1 MSKSDTKGWN
11 LHQGGAMRFVVVTGM
26 SGSGKSTAIKML
38 EDEGFYCVDNLPVR
52 LIDKFMELVFMPEN
66 KITKVVLGL
75 DVRADQPFAYVE
87 EVLSA
92 LREKGYSY
100 EILFMDASDET
111 LIRRYK
117 ETRRAHP
124 LAPEGRIEDGIQA
137 ERKILKNI
145 KANADYVIDT
155 SRLLTRDLREELIR
169 IFKDNENYNSLMIS
183 ITSFGFKYGIP
194 SDADLVFDVRFLPN
208 PFYVEQLKK
217 KTGNDKEVQDFVWS
231 YPQTKEFQDKLEDM
245 ITFLIPYYVQ
255 EGKNQLVI
263 AIGCTGGRH
272 RSVTLANDLYQRLK
286 NQGDYGIKLYHR
298 DIDHG

>member
-1 MSKSDTKGWN
+1 
-11 LHQGGAMRFVVVTGM
+11 MRFVVVTGM
-26 SGSGKSTAIKML
+26 SGGGKATAIKFL

-52 LIDKFMELVFMPEN
+52 LIDTFMELVFMPEN

-87 EVLSA
+87 EVLTA
-92 LREKGYSY
+92 LREKGYQY
-100 EILFMDASDET
+100 EILFMDASDST

-124 LAPEGRIEDGIQA
+124 MAPEGRIEDGIHA
-137 ERKILKNI
+137 EREILHGI
-145 KANADYVIDT
+145 KAKADYVIDT
-155 SRLLTRDLREELIR
+155 SRLLTRDLKEELVR
-169 IFKDNENYNSLMIS
+169 IFQDDCKYNSLMVS

-208 PFYVEQLKK
+208 PFYVEELKHL
-217 KTGNDKEVQDFVWS
+217 TGNDQPIQDFVWS
-231 YPQTKEFQDKLEDM
+231 YPQTLEFQNRLEEM
-245 ITFLIPYYVQ
+245 VSFLIPYYVQ

-272 RSVTLANDLYQRLK
+272 RSVAMANDLYRRLK
-286 NQGDYGIKLYHR
+286 DKGEYGIKVYHR
-298 DIDHG
+298 DIGHG

>member
-1 MSKSDTKGWN
+1 
-11 LHQGGAMRFVVVTGM
+11 MRFVVVTGM
-26 SGSGKSTAIKML
+26 SGGGKATAIKFL

-52 LIDKFMELVFMPEN
+52 LIDTFMELVFMPEN

-87 EVLSA
+87 EVLTA
-92 LREKGYSY
+92 LREKGYQY
-100 EILFMDASDET
+100 EILFMDASDST

-124 LAPEGRIEDGIQA
+124 MAPEGRIEDGIHA
-137 ERKILKNI
+137 EREILHGI
-145 KANADYVIDT
+145 KAKADYVIDT
-155 SRLLTRDLREELIR
+155 SRLLTRDLKEELVR
-169 IFKDNENYNSLMIS
+169 IFQDDCKYNSLMVS

-208 PFYVEQLKK
+208 PFYVEELKHL
-217 KTGNDKEVQDFVWS
+217 TGNDQPIQDFVWS
-231 YPQTKEFQDKLEDM
+231 YPQTLEFQNRLEE
-245 ITFLIPYYVQ
+245 IVSFLIPYYVQ

-272 RSVTLANDLYQRLK
+272 RSVAMANDLYRRLK
-286 NQGDYGIKLYHR
+286 DKGEYGIKVYHR
-298 DIDHG
+298 DIGHG